1 MLLTPVLNPRK
12 ESYGSAMIRQLNEL
26 CSNVAIHIPEIISR
40 NVTVRTRFERSVGS
54 AKIIVGQR
62 TVAHDAIPKITAS
75 KPSFQES
82 SLTGQFDDVRRVVFV
97 GQTGK
102 IMAPFGLSLTQQ
114 PP

>member
-26 CSNVAIHIPEIISR
+26 CSDVAIHIPEIISR